1 MAIGFPAGITEQY
14 IINNAQAK
22 LSALRDAFV
31 QCEQFYQWLITNQQT
46 DLEAAPVSMDTVS
59 TSALFAAFA
68 DANALYQVYTTG
80 MPPSTYP
87 QPTSAYTYATSQR
100 VIIGPLS

>member
-1 MAIGFPAGITEQY
+1 MAVGFPAGITQQY
-14 IINNAQAK
+14 IVNNAQTK
-22 LSALRDAFV
+22 LATLRNALED
-31 QCEQFYQWLITNQQT
+31 CENFYQWLVTNAQT
-46 DLEAAPVSMDTVS
+46 DIEASPISMDTAS

-68 DANALYQVYTTG
+68 DANALYQIYSTG
-80 MPPSTYP
+80 LPPGTYP